1 MPGYAQIPGTG
12 YGNKN
17 NWSACDKTDQLFILG
32 TVSKNYMQPAMIPFF
47 PGEWPVRARLLSN
60 FVQYCPTRFPVNLQV
75 PNYAGKGVFPP
86 REKLTDLKP
95 ALFPAFGRLPRI
107 VFTKF
112 SITFF

>member
-60 FVQYCPTRFPVNLQV
+60 FVQYCPTLFSSKSAGPELCRKRRFSAP
-75 PNYAGKGVFPP
+75 GKIDRSQTRFISGIWPIAANSFH
-86 REKLTDLKP
+86 
-95 ALFPAFGRLPRI
+95 
-107 VFTKF
+107 
-112 SITFF
+112 